1 MGVFRVFQIV
11 QKWYQIAQNI
21 TYIIN
26 NKNSNDNININNTKI
41 LIILIVY

>member
-1 MGVFRVFQIV
+1 MGVFHVFQIV
-11 QKWYQIAQNI
+11 QKWYQIVQNI